1 MQRQQ
6 WLPVCTLLHVCN
18 ILMQKFTPCNFPGS
32 EENSHSFP
40 SLTYVTLWAEALL
53 LAEDSRGFCRAMI
66 NWLYLALCFWTLHC
80 KVLAFFF
87 FAPSQISLKGLKI
100 TEADSLPVGL
110 QEAKELCPAKRY

>member
-6 WLPVCTLLHVCN
+6 WLPACTLLRVCN
-18 ILMQKFTPCNFPGS
+18 ILMQKSTPCNFPGS

-53 LAEDSRGFCRAMI
+53 LAEDSRGFCLAMI

-80 KVLAFFF
+80 KVLAF
-87 FAPSQISLKGLKI
+87 L
-100 TEADSLPVGL
+100 LPQKLV
-110 QEAKELCPAKRY
+110 

>member
-1 MQRQQ
+1 MAFGYAEAAMAACVHTAARMQYSNAEIHSLQ
-6 WLPVCTLLHVCN
+6 LPS
-18 ILMQKFTPCNFPGS
+18 S

-80 KVLAFFF
+80 KVLAFFC
-87 FAPSQISLKGLKI
+87 SL
-100 TEADSLPVGL
+100 TN
-110 QEAKELCPAKRY
+110 